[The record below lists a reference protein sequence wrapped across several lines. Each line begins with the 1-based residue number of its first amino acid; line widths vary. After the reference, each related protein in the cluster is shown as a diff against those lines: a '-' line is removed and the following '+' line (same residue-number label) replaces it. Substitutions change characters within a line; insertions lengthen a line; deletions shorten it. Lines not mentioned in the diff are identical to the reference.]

1 MMGRMAEP
9 LTNDDELLQRAAQSD
24 LSALETIFD
33 TYYRPLYRYIYHHIR
48 HVETAEDMTGQVFQR
63 LLTALQSSSPPD
75 HHLKAWL
82 FRVAHNLI
90 VDESRRQ
97 RYRDHE
103 PFDAEIAT
111 AKATAGIIGD
121 VESTAD
127 VEADVTRRLL
137 VDQTRAA
144 LDALTPMQRE
154 VIILRFLSELSLEET
169 AHILNMQVG
178 AVKAMQHR
186 ALASLRRLLIAQ
198 ESYEEEP

>member
-1 MMGRMAEP
+1 MGRMAEH
-9 LTNDDELLQRAAQSD
+9 LTNDDELLQHARQFD

-33 TYYRPLYRYIYHHIR
+33 TYYRPLYRYIYHHIH
-48 HVETAEDMTGQVFQR
+48 HVETAEDLTGQVFHR
-63 LLTALQSSSPPD
+63 LLAVLQSQTAPD
-75 HHLKAWL
+75 RHLKAWL

-90 VDESRRQ
+90 TDESRRQ

-103 PFDAEIAT
+103 PLDVEIAT
-111 AKATAGIIGD
+111 I
-121 VESTAD
+121 ESASD

-144 LDALTPMQRE
+144 LDALTSMQRE

-169 AHILNMQVG
+169 ARILNMQIG

-198 ESYEEEP
+198 ESYEEES